1 MSHDILPL
9 PIQLGSLV
17 VLALLRGWVL
27 RLVRSQR
34 LPLRES
40 LPWVLSTLGAIA
52 VTAFPGLL
60 VRAAQLF
67 GVQVPSNALFGAAIV
82 YLIANVL
89 HLTVTASQTAQRSRR
104 LAQECALLRAE
115 VDALKAAGGG
125 AAPSP
130 DPRGPGSAA

>member
-1 MSHDILPL
+1 MTHDILPRL
-9 PIQLGSLV
+9 IQLVSLG
-17 VLALLRGWVL
+17 VLALLLGWVL
-27 RLVRSQR
+27 RLVRSSR

-40 LPWVLSTLGAIA
+40 LPWLLSTLAALA

-60 VRAAQLF
+60 VQAAKAV

-104 LAQECALLRAE
+104 LAQECALLRGE
-115 VDALKAAGGG
+115 IEALKVGR
-125 AAPSP
+125 AAPPQGS
-130 DPRGPGSAA
+130 GPGA

>member
-9 PIQLGSLV
+9 PIQL
-17 VLALLRGWVL
+17 LALTVLILLLGWVL
-27 RLVRSQR
+27 RLVRSHR

-40 LPWVLSTLGAIA
+40 LPWVLSTAGAIA

-60 VRAAQLF
+60 VRAASAV
-67 GVQVPSNALFGAAIV
+67 GVQVPSNALFGAAIA

-115 VDALKAAGGG
+115 LEALKAGR
-125 AAPSP
+125 AP
-130 DPRGPGSAA
+130 GPGPTA

>member
-1 MSHDILPL
+1 MIHDILPL
-9 PIQLGSLV
+9 PIQLLSLGA
-17 VLALLRGWVL
+17 LASLLGWVL
-27 RLVRSQR
+27 RLVRSNR

-40 LPWVLSTLGAIA
+40 LPWVLSTMGALL

-60 VRAAQLF
+60 VAAAGHV

-82 YLIANVL
+82 YLLANVL

-115 VDALKAAGGG
+115 LDALRERAGVG
-125 AAPSP
+125 P
-130 DPRGPGSAA
+130 DR

>member
-1 MSHDILPL
+1 MSHDILPTT
-9 PIQLGSLV
+9 IQLASLV
-17 VLALLRGWVL
+17 VLTLLLGWVL
-27 RLVRSQR
+27 QLVRSSR

-40 LPWVLSTLGAIA
+40 LPWLLSTLAAMA
-52 VTAFPGLL
+52 VTAFPALL
-60 VRAAQLF
+60 VRAAQAV

-115 VDALKAAGGG
+115 VEALKAGRG
-125 AAPSP
+125 ATP
-130 DPRGPGSAA
+130 PGTGRTA

>member
-9 PIQLGSLV
+9 TIQLASLV
-17 VLALLRGWVL
+17 VLTLLLGWVL
-27 RLVRSQR
+27 QLVRSSR

-40 LPWVLSTLGAIA
+40 LPWLLSTLAAMA
-52 VTAFPGLL
+52 VTAFPALL
-60 VRAAQLF
+60 VRAAQAV

-115 VDALKAAGGG
+115 VEALKAGRG
-125 AAPSP
+125 ATP
-130 DPRGPGSAA
+130 PGTGRTA